1 MPSQRHSGLRGVS
14 WSKCDRCKF
23 DFPLDQLQMQDGLL
37 LCPKDVD
44 NETQLVRQR
53 KIRETLAHAGEEP
66 RDETARVRRH
76 PNLIRR

>member
-1 MPSQRHSGLRGVS
+1 
-14 WSKCDRCKF
+14 
-23 DFPLDQLQMQDGLL
+23 MQDGLL

-53 KIRETLAHAGEEP
+53 KIGETLAHTGEEP